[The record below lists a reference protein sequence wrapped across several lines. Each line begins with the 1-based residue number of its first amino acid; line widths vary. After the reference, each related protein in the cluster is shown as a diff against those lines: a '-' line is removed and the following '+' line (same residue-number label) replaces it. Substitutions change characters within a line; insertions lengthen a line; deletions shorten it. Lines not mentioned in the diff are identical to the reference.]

1 VSRKATPA
9 SNRVS
14 GLPSGVWLLTTGMFV
29 TALGF
34 GIIAPAL
41 PAFAARFD
49 VGPTAIALVI
59 SVFAVVRLLATPIAG
74 RITGVFG
81 ERSTYV
87 WGLVLVGG
95 LTGLCAVAGAYW
107 QLLLFRG
114 LAGIGSTMLT
124 VAAAVLLLG
133 STPPH
138 QRGRAIGLFNTA
150 AMLGLIGGP
159 LVGGLLHRIDLRL
172 PFLVYGVLLVTL
184 AFAGRRLLP
193 DVTAAAEP
201 ETADRVDA
209 LTAFQALRHPT
220 YRAALA
226 ANFAVQGW
234 TSAGLQTLLPL
245 FIPEVL
251 HGDTTTTGLAL
262 SALALGTVA
271 VLAISGRFTDRF
283 GRKPVAL
290 VGLAMSA
297 AAVAALSTAESTPAL
312 LLFSLAIGA
321 GAGMLSPASGAVAND
336 IASLAATG
344 PAGPGGTTRRRGSVL
359 AGFQMAGDI
368 GSILGPLALSTAA
381 ALLSYRG
388 AFLIAAVVILLAMV
402 TWPAAPET
410 APRTA
415 RDPAAF

>member
-1 VSRKATPA
+1 MSRTATSG
-9 SNRVS
+9 SNRVA
-14 GLPSGVWLLTTGMFV
+14 GLPYGVWLLTTAMFV

-59 SVFAVVRLLATPIAG
+59 SVFAVVRLLATPLAS

-81 ERSTYV
+81 ERSVYSG
-87 WGLVLVGG
+87 GLLLLGG
-95 LTGLCAVAGAYW
+95 LTGLCAFAGAYW
-107 QLLLFRG
+107 QLLVFRG

-124 VAAAVLLLG
+124 VSAAVLLMGL
-133 STPPH
+133 TPPH

-159 LVGGLLHRIDLRL
+159 LVGGLLYRIDLRL
-172 PFLVYGVLLVTL
+172 PFLAYGVMLVTL
-184 AFAGRRLLP
+184 AFTSRRLLR
-193 DVTAAAEP
+193 DVTASTAAP
-201 ETADRVDA
+201 DTAHRDDA

-251 HGDTTTTGLAL
+251 HGDTATTGLAL

-271 VLAISGRFTDRF
+271 VLAVSGRCTDRF

-290 VGLAMSA
+290 VGLSVSA
-297 AAVAALSTAESTPAL
+297 AAVVALSTAESTPAL
-312 LLFSLAIGA
+312 LVVSLAIGA
-321 GAGMLSPASGAVAND
+321 GAGMLNPPSGAVAND
-336 IASLAATG
+336 IASLSTTG
-344 PAGPGGTTRRRGSVL
+344 SAGTGSATRRRGSVL

-381 ALLSYRG
+381 TLLSYRA
-388 AFLIAAVVILLAMV
+388 AFLVAAAVIVLAAV
-402 TWPAAPET
+402 TWLAAPET
-410 APRTA
+410 APS
-415 RDPAAF
+415 AAHDTG

>member
-1 VSRKATPA
+1 MSRAATPP

-14 GLPSGVWLLTTGMFV
+14 GIPYGVWLLTAGMFV

-49 VGPTAIALVI
+49 VGATAIALVI
-59 SVFAVVRLLATPIAG
+59 SVFAVVRLLATPAAS
-74 RITGVFG
+74 RIVGVIG
-81 ERSTYV
+81 ERSAYS
-87 WGLVLVGG
+87 WGLLLVGG
-95 LTGLCAVAGAYW
+95 LTGLCAFAGAYW
-107 QLLLFRG
+107 QLLVFRG
-114 LAGIGSTMLT
+114 LAGIGSTILT
-124 VAAAVLLLG
+124 VSAAILLMGL
-133 STPPH
+133 TPPH

-159 LVGGLLHRIDLRL
+159 LVGGLLYQIDMRL
-172 PFLVYGVLLVTL
+172 PFLAYGVMMTTL
-184 AFAGRRLLP
+184 AFTSRRLLR
-193 DVTAAAEP
+193 DVTASTTAAEP
-201 ETADRVDA
+201 ADRNDA

-245 FIPEVL
+245 FITEVL
-251 HGDTTTTGLAL
+251 HGDTTMTGLAL
-262 SALALGTVA
+262 SALALGAVA

-290 VGLAMSA
+290 VGLAISVA
-297 AAVAALSTAESTPAL
+297 ALVALSTAESTRAL
-312 LLFSLAIGA
+312 LLISLAIGA
-321 GAGMLSPASGAVAND
+321 GAGMLNPPSGAVAND
-336 IASLAATG
+336 IASLSVTSSTG
-344 PAGPGGTTRRRGSVL
+344 SGRTTHRRGSVL

-381 ALLSYRG
+381 TLLSYRA
-388 AFLIAAVVILLAMV
+388 AFLVAAAVIVLATV
-402 TWPAAPET
+402 AWLAAPET

-415 RDPAAF
+415 RDTG